1 MELRKLKQL
10 IQLVQA
16 SGIAELEI
24 SAGSEQIRIT
34 RTVAGTP
41 TVPAQLLPA
50 PLAVVAPA
58 SATAAPAAAPSPS
71 ANPNT
76 VKSPMVGSF
85 YRRPSPQASAFVEV
99 GQPVKVGDTLCIIEA
114 MKLMNEIEADRAG
127 VLKAILVEEGQPV
140 EFGEPLFVI
149 E

>member
-50 PLAVVAPA
+50 PLAVAAPA
-58 SATAAPAAAPSPS
+58 SATAAPAAASPS

>member
-34 RTVAGTP
+34 RTQPGAMTA
-41 TVPAQLLPA
+41 PAHPLPA
-50 PLAVVAPA
+50 PLVTEN
-58 SATAAPAAAPSPS
+58 TAERAPAAAPVAPS
-71 ANPNT
+71 ANPNA